1 MQHATHAELEKE
13 LGFPLLADEPGP
25 SSPRRSPSVDDMS
38 VVGGGIPNKWDAS
51 ELVHVVN
58 QIYTAE
64 DKSEDRDGY
73 ALYNDI
79 GETARLTARMTD
91 ESATRYH
98 GESSGKLSISLSLR
112 IFSPE

>member
-1 MQHATHAELEKE
+1 MSTA
-13 LGFPLLADEPGP
+13 GSG
-25 SSPRRSPSVDDMS
+25 RS
-38 VVGGGIPNKWDAS
+38 NKWDAS

-64 DKSEDRDGY
+64 NDNEDRDGL

-98 GESSGKLSISLSLR
+98 GESSGKLSKSLSLY
-112 IFSPE
+112 IPTLE